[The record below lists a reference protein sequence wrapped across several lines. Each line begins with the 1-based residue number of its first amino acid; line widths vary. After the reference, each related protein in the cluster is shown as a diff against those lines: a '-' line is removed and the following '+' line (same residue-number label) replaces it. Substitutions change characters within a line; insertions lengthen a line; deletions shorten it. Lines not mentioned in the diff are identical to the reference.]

1 MLTVR
6 NIANTEVVITFY
18 EIIED
23 TLLSQIPHL
32 VNMLKNV
39 DDTSPIRN

>member
-6 NIANTEVVITFY
+6 NIANTQVVITFC
-18 EIIED
+18 EIIEA

-39 DDTSPIRN
+39 DDTPPFRS